1 MDANIT
7 PYHVAV
13 EHDVLV
19 ITDHAGGKVHI
30 EMTGG
35 DAALAQMIA
44 DLFTAHDGGSG
55 LVKLARVAITAAVNG
70 DAPSIA
76 AVLKMSR
83 NTHAD
88 CCPVCGVY
96 APDEAEEWQNNDGK
110 LMCFDCAAK
119 DVAMHTGDLSARELR
134 RPGVAEYAMA
144 EGL

>member
-7 PYHVAV
+7 PHHVAV
-13 EHDVLV
+13 EHDALV

-44 DLFTAHDGGSG
+44 DLFTAHDNGSG
-55 LVKLARVAITAAVNG
+55 LMGLARAAITAATEG
-70 DAPSIA
+70 TAASIRD
-76 AVLKMSR
+76 VL
-83 NTHAD
+83 NLACGYEVD

-96 APDEAEEWQNNDGK
+96 TPDEADEWQNGDGK
-110 LMCFDCAAK
+110 QMCFDCASK
-119 DVAMHTGDLSARELR
+119 DAARHAGDLSARELR